1 MASDEWSVV
10 TAIGTPV
17 ARATHGVIHLARV
30 TQPDGSVM
38 AMCGNFIVKPRTAKL
53 KGPRCT
59 VCEALR

>member
-1 MASDEWSVV
+1 M

-30 TQPDGSVM
+30 TQTDGSVM
-38 AMCGNFIVKPRTAKL
+38 ALCGNFIVKPRTAKL